1 MISSDNSPLSQ
12 TFFSGLSLQ
21 VHYRERSDAARIIPH
36 NFLRRDLRVTEKE
49 VLASRCIDRS
59 LRPLFPKGYSDDT
72 QVCLLCVAVVYCVSE
87 CVCVHECECVLLRC

>member
-72 QVCLLCVAVVYCVSE
+72 QVCLLCVLQLSTACLSV
-87 CVCVHECECVLLRC
+87 CVCMSVNVCC